1 MGGENGMTHTASA
14 GAMLFVEGTEHDSNL
29 RFHTS
34 AILWTLLLDSR
45 VLGSRVVREAQ
56 LMFKAIEK

>member
-1 MGGENGMTHTASA
+1 VRY
-14 GAMLFVEGTEHDSNL
+14 LQILPDS
-29 RFHTS
+29 
-34 AILWTLLLDSR
+34 LLLDSR